1 MATPKTGGRA
11 AAVVMVEFDQ
21 AGAPGVY
28 TNWCGAKSF
37 SLTIDNEIQSEKIG
51 DCDDWSA
58 PIVTE
63 KEYAGQDVKASMD
76 ASWAGSMHKNTS
88 DWALNQLK
96 LKVRVHFPDAAVG
109 EVEYY
114 DGTALLQSLNLGDI
128 GSVEG
133 AKITESISLEFDGKL
148 LATAKAA

>member
-28 TNWCGAKSF
+28 TNWCGATNF
-37 SLTIDNEIQSEKIG
+37 SLSIDNEIQSEKIG

-63 KEYAGQDVKASMD
+63 KEYSGQDITASMD
-76 ASWAGSMHKNTS
+76 ATWAGVMHKKTS
-88 DWALNQLK
+88 DWAVDQLK
-96 LKVRVHFPDAAVG
+96 LKVRLHFTDVAVG
-109 EVEYY
+109 EIEYY
-114 DGTALLQSLNLGDI
+114 DGTALLKGLKVDNI
-128 GSVEG
+128 GNVD
-133 AKITESISLEFDGKL
+133 AKKITESVSLDFSGKL
-148 LATAKAA
+148 IVSVKEA